1 MIKLS
6 KRLSIVASLIDS
18 NNIID
23 VGCDHGLLDIYLAQ
37 CNKNR
42 KIIVSDINENALN
55 NAKENIKKYK
65 LSNQIESRLGSGLDT
80 LDDDDGIDTLVIS
93 GLGANTIVGILHNN
107 IFKLKNIKNI
117 IIQSNTNLSFL
128 REKVTKLNYII
139 ENEEQVKENNIIYT
153 IIKFTKGKK
162 RYSKKELFFG
172 PILLKKNDNLFKEYN
187 NIEKNKLIKLLKVIP
202 KNNYLHRLKIYLKL
216 RMYNKS

>member
-37 CNKNR
+37 INKDR

-55 NAKENIKKYK
+55 NAKDNIKKYK
-65 LSNQIESRLGSGLDT
+65 LSNQIEARLGSGLDT
-80 LDDDDGIDTLVIS
+80 LNDNEVDTLVIS

-128 REKVTKLNYII
+128 REKVTKLNYYI
-139 ENEEQVKENNIIYT
+139 EEEIQVKENNIIYT
-153 IIKFTKGKK
+153 IIKFVKGKK
-162 RYSKKELFFG
+162 RYSKKELYFG
-172 PILLKKNDNLFKEYN
+172 PILLKKNNKLFKEYN
-187 NIEKNKLIKLLKVIP
+187 DIEKNKLTHLLKVIP
-202 KNNYLHRLKIYLKL
+202 KNNYFYRLKIYLKL
-216 RMYNKS
+216 RMHK

>member
-18 NNIID
+18 KNIID
-23 VGCDHGLLDIYLAQ
+23 VGCDHALLDIYLAQ
-37 CNKNR
+37 CNKER

-65 LSNQIESRLGSGLDT
+65 LSSQIEARLGSGLDT
-80 LDDDDGIDTLVIS
+80 LTEDNIDTLVIS

-117 IIQSNTNLSFL
+117 IIQSNTNLNFL
-128 REKVTKLNYII
+128 RKKVTKLNYII
-139 ENEEQVKENNIIYT
+139 DEEIQVKENNIIYT
-153 IIKFTKGKK
+153 IIKFIKGRKK
-162 RYSKKELFFG
+162 YNKKELYFG
-172 PILLKKNDNLFKEYN
+172 PILLKKNNKLFKEYN
-187 NIEKNKLIKLLKVIP
+187 DIEKNKLIHLLKVIP

-216 RMYNKS
+216 RMYK